1 MNKRYLKLL
10 EEVMESKSEPLHKH
24 SRVLIIDG
32 LNTFIRSYA
41 ASPVTNNDGVH
52 VGGITGFLMSVGSA
66 IKTINPT
73 QVIVV
78 FDGKNGSSRR
88 RQVYPDYKAKRK
100 VKIRLN
106 RGDGSVDQDNQLQQL
121 VRLITYLET
130 LPFKVIT
137 IENTEADDVIA
148 YLASDYF
155 KDKGTQAY
163 IMSSDKDF
171 FQLVNDDIHIWS
183 PTKKKLYFTQ
193 DVQEEL
199 GLPPQNVAIYKALVG
214 DSSDNIPGVQG
225 VGLKSLLKC
234 LPDIGTTPMTVD
246 QFLDYTKQKSEE
258 SKGAIYKK
266 ILQSEGD
273 FRLYYS
279 IVQLA
284 TSNINTASKLRIID
298 LVQNEIN
305 KTQKATFYKLLT
317 EDRMLGAIKNPD
329 MWLREITQKL
339 DMFTT

>member
-1 MNKRYLKLL
+1 MSKHYLKLL
-10 EEVMESKSEPLHKH
+10 EQVLQSKEEPLHKH
-24 SRVLIIDG
+24 SRVLLVDG

-66 IKTINPT
+66 IKMINPT

-78 FDGKNGSSRR
+78 FDGKNGSGRR
-88 RQVYPDYKAKRK
+88 RQLYPDYKAKRK

-121 VRLITYLET
+121 IRLISYLET

-137 IENTEADDVIA
+137 IEHTEADDVIA

-155 KDKGTQAY
+155 KDKDTQAY

-171 FQLVNDDIHIWS
+171 FQLVNESIYIWS
-183 PTKKKLYFTQ
+183 PTKKKLYYKE
-193 DVQEEL
+193 DVQAEL

-214 DSSDNIPGVQG
+214 DTSDNIPGVSG
-225 VGLKSLLKC
+225 IGLKTLIKC
-234 LPDIGTTPMTVD
+234 MPDISTTPMTLD
-246 QFLDYTKQKSEE
+246 RFLEYAQELDKQIKTKFC
-258 SKGAIYKK
+258 KK
-266 ILQSEGD
+266 ILDAED
-273 FRLYYS
+273 KVRLYYS

-284 TSNINTASKLRIID
+284 TSNINTANKLKIID
-298 LVQNEIN
+298 LVDNEIS
-305 KTQKATFYKLLT
+305 KTQKATFYKMLT

-329 MWLREITQKL
+329 LWLREITQKL